1 MKREAADAGRW
12 SSELH
17 RDRSYPVIQLLTA
30 SEILEGRDA
39 DIPRWGMDTFKKAA
53 RSKTPGPK
61 QEKMG
66 I

>member
-1 MKREAADAGRW
+1 
-12 SSELH
+12 
-17 RDRSYPVIQLLTA
+17 VIQLLTA

-39 DIPRWGMDTFKKAA
+39 DIPRWGMETFQKAA